1 MSLASRLANLS
12 IPNQA
17 PHLVQTDGQ
26 STVKIGPSS
35 YNADDTTD
43 RDSGNRHPQKPWAME
58 EKEEESRPP
67 YWQVS
72 RVLQTSADCRVPFT
86 DGVDSP

>member
-17 PHLVQTDGQ
+17 PHLAQTDGQ
-26 STVKIGPSS
+26 STVTIGLNS
-35 YNADDTTD
+35 YNAGDTAD
-43 RDSGNRHPQKPWAME
+43 QDSGNRHPQKSGTME
-58 EKEEESRPP
+58 EKEEENRPP

-72 RVLQTSADCRVPFT
+72 PVSQASTHC
-86 DGVDSP
+86 